1 MSHIHEGGCLC
12 GAVRYQ
18 VTGTPEVASICHCRY
33 CQLRSGSTFGVS
45 VYFSQDQVQL
55 GNGAVKTHHLT
66 TASGRAFDTRFCT
79 NCGTTVWWTIGTR
92 PNSIGISG
100 GTFDPPT
107 FWYPIDREVFTRSSA
122 SFVCIESPEHFDTH
136 PAFNPIHRDP
146 ARLMGE
152 SELKTVAD
160 TD

>member
-18 VTGTPEVASICHCRY
+18 VTGKPEVASICHCRY

-66 TASGRAFDTRFCT
+66 TASGRAFERDSVRTAA
-79 NCGTTVWWTIGTR
+79 
-92 PNSIGISG
+92 PPSG
-100 GTFDPPT
+100 GLLALG
-107 FWYPIDREVFTRSSA
+107 RTR
-122 SFVCIESPEHFDTH
+122 
-136 PAFNPIHRDP
+136 
-146 ARLMGE
+146 
-152 SELKTVAD
+152 
-160 TD
+160 